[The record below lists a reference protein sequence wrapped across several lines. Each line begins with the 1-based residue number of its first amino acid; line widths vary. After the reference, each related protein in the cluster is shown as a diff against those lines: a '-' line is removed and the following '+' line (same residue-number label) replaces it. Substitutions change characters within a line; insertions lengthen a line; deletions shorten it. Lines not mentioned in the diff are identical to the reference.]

1 MRVAVEPGDDA
12 VSLIVRDTGPGIP
25 EDDLPHV
32 FDRFHQADDSTL
44 RRHDGTGIG
53 LSLAKEL
60 VQAHGGSI
68 EVESEV
74 GFGTTFTVSLPTS
87 QPGEPAESS
96 RPADAARADRPP
108 FHAPSIDIDTEASDA
123 ASTNGSASAG
133 AEAGAKAGDR
143 SEADAETLLIV
154 DDDPDIRSYV
164 ARGLSDTY
172 RILEAE
178 NGAEG
183 LDCARDAMPDLIITD
198 VMMPEVDG
206 YELCKAVKSSDVLD
220 HVPVLMLT
228 ARAEPDRAAEGFDAG
243 ADAYLAKPFSMRDLH
258 SRIHSLLQNRRR
270 VRKRF
275 SWARLGD
282 AETVEVD
289 SADERFI
296 ARARESVL
304 DHLDDEHFN
313 VDAFAADVGLSPRQL
328 QRKLKSITDL
338 TPSAFIRRMRLERG
352 AQLVQQD
359 YGTISEIAY
368 EVGFSSPSYFS
379 RCFKDEFGTSPSEFE
394 RE

>member
-1 MRVAVEPGDDA
+1 MEA
-12 VSLIVRDTGPGIP
+12 S
-25 EDDLPHV
+25 
-32 FDRFHQADDSTL
+32 
-44 RRHDGTGIG
+44 
-53 LSLAKEL
+53 
-60 VQAHGGSI
+60 
-68 EVESEV
+68 
-74 GFGTTFTVSLPTS
+74 
-87 QPGEPAESS
+87 
-96 RPADAARADRPP
+96 
-108 FHAPSIDIDTEASDA
+108 DTEASDTEA
-123 ASTNGSASAG
+123 SDTASTNGNASAG
-133 AEAGAKAGDR
+133 AETGGRADGRSKADT
-143 SEADAETLLIV
+143 ETLLVV
-154 DDDPDIRSYV
+154 DDDSDIRSYV

-172 RILEAE
+172 QILEAE

-183 LDCARDAMPDLIITD
+183 LDRARDAMPDLIITD
-198 VMMPEVDG
+198 IMMPEVDG
-206 YELCKAVKSSDVLD
+206 YELCETIKSSDVLD

-243 ADAYLAKPFSMRDLH
+243 ADAYLAKPFSMRDLRA
-258 SRIHSLLQNRRR
+258 RIHSLLQNRRR
-270 VRKRF
+270 LRKRF
-275 SWARLGD
+275 NRARLNESD
-282 AETVEVD
+282 AVEVD

-352 AQLVQQD
+352 AQLVKQD

-394 RE
+394 E